1 MPLRFPAGGAA
12 FIPFTS
18 GDAVIEALTSGT
30 VDIALGGSW
39 SVAAGYSREVDLQV
53 IHVQG
58 DIKDAEALVVND
70 TITAPQDLK
79 GKTIAAPFGS
89 TTHFHLLFALEQLGI
104 DPGAVKLVDLSPPDM
119 AAEHADPSRRVSTH
133 QLELDAASD
142 AEGGF
147 GADFLGEAIPATRVF
162 LGSEAEESSGIF
174 ETPTYYSAFG
184 VKR

>member
-1 MPLRFPAGGAA
+1 MLIRFPAGGAA

-30 VDIALGGSW
+30 VDIALSGSW

-58 DIKDAEALVVND
+58 DIKDAEGLVVND

-79 GKTIAAPFGS
+79 G
-89 TTHFHLLFALEQLGI
+89 
-104 DPGAVKLVDLSPPDM
+104 DM
-119 AAEHADPSRRVSTH
+119 AAQHADPSRRVSTH

-147 GADFLGEAIPATRVF
+147 GVDFLGEAIPATRVF
-162 LGSEAEESSGIF
+162 SGVGGRRVVRDI
-174 ETPTYYSAFG
+174 
-184 VKR
+184 